1 MDLESANDTLCPGDT
16 VARSKPETDI
26 EQHVLGTKVKLSDGT
41 DALVFSRTPRNKD
54 LLFGYSCHICGVVCL
69 YGERML
75 QIHIAGRKHQARL
88 NVTVFDAEQYRASL
102 VAKPKRKLIFFFC
115 DDIEKMD

>member
-1 MDLESANDTLCPGDT
+1 M
-16 VARSKPETDI
+16 
-26 EQHVLGTKVKLSDGT
+26 
-41 DALVFSRTPRNKD
+41 FSRTPRNKD
-54 LLFGYSCHICGVVCL
+54 LLFGYMCHICGVACL

-102 VAKPKRKLIFFFC
+102 VAKPTKGKRKTLTLDGCMYVMQVRLIFLFF
-115 DDIEKMD
+115 